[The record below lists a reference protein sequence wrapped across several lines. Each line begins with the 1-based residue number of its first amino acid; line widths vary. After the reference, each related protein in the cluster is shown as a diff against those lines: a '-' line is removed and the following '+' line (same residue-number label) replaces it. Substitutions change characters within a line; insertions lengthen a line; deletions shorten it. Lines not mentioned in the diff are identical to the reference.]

1 MRGLCANA
9 AEGYRAFS
17 TPWGA
22 PTLAEAAG
30 AEDFPLEAKYLLM
43 AWALALYALHFLR
56 KVKIISRLH
65 LSALWAGFVCQ
76 LQTSPR
82 EFYSYISRPIN
93 KKQTR
98 GFEVKIMVKIRCQ
111 TVPL

>member
-30 AEDFPLEAKYLLM
+30 AEDFPLEAK
-43 AWALALYALHFLR
+43 
-56 KVKIISRLH
+56 
-65 LSALWAGFVCQ
+65 
-76 LQTSPR
+76 
-82 EFYSYISRPIN
+82 
-93 KKQTR
+93 
-98 GFEVKIMVKIRCQ
+98 
-111 TVPL
+111 